1 MNVFKEFRDFAV
13 KGNVVD
19 LAIGVII
26 GASFGKIV
34 SSLVSEII
42 MPPLSFLLGKVDLT
56 NKFLNLSGGDYAKL
70 ADAKAAGAITLNYGV
85 FLNAVI
91 DFVIVAF
98 IIFLVVKKINA
109 FKKKPQPAESTTKDC
124 PFCLS
129 IIPKAA
135 TRCGHCTSDLSK

>member
-1 MNVFKEFRDFAV
+1 MNVFKEFRDFAI
-13 KGNVVD
+13 KGNVID

-26 GASFGKIV
+26 GAAFGKIV

-42 MPPLSFLLGKVDLT
+42 MPPLSFILGKVDLS
-56 NKFLNLSGGDYAKL
+56 NKFINLSGGNYTTL
-70 ADAKAAGAITLNYGV
+70 ADAKAAQAITLNYGL

-98 IIFLVVKKINA
+98 VIFLVVKKINQ
-109 FKKKPQPAESTTKDC
+109 FKRKPQPQEPNTKDC

-129 IIPKAA
+129 VIPKAA
-135 TRCGHCTSDLSK
+135 TRCGHCTSQLSK